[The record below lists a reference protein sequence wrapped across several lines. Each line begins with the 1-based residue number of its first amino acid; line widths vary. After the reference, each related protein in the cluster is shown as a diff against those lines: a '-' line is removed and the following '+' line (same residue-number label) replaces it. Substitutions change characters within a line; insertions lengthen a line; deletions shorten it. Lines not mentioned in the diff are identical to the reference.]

1 MLRHAI
7 ASLTLRT
14 STSSQVVISMSCRF
28 FIRFLERSSY
38 SSAASGLLRFGRLEK
53 EPTNAMHSRLTI
65 VLAAC
70 AAAAS
75 FGPLTAQTTTLDA
88 SPAIEEIT
96 VIGRYP
102 GPPLWRVSS
111 GDRVL
116 WIFGELSPVPKGL
129 EWDPRNAERVL
140 DRADAVIGPPRV
152 SAPTYNPIKLFRLF
166 REAKRLSRNEGDAT
180 LSESLPPEL
189 NARYQALRTKH
200 MPDEKPNEELR
211 PALAV
216 LRLYS
221 AALDDVGLTTDSK
234 IGSTVRRMMRRSKAE
249 ETDSEI
255 RAKPD
260 VILEEL
266 RKVSRDAELN
276 CFASTLTSLETDL
289 DGMKERANAWAIGD
303 VDALKRF
310 DYPDPQGDCLAMLFS
325 ASGLANLRDELYAT
339 WLGEAER
346 ALATHT
352 TTFTVLPMRELV
364 AADGLLAQLAA
375 RGYTVTAP

>member
-1 MLRHAI
+1 MI
-7 ASLTLRT
+7 
-14 STSSQVVISMSCRF
+14 
-28 FIRFLERSSY
+28 
-38 SSAASGLLRFGRLEK
+38 LL
-53 EPTNAMHSRLTI
+53 S
-65 VLAAC
+65 AC

-75 FGPLTAQTTTLDA
+75 VAPPLTAQTAEPDA
-88 SPAIEEIT
+88 APTIEEIT

-166 REAKRLSRNEGDAT
+166 REAKRLSRNEGDKT

-189 NARYQALRTKH
+189 NARYQALRARH
-200 MPDEKPNEELR
+200 MPDEKPNEDLR

-216 LRLYS
+216 LRLFS
-221 AALDDVGLTTDSK
+221 AALDDTGLTTDSK
-234 IGSTVRRMMRRSKAE
+234 IGSTVRRMMRRSDAE
-249 ETDSEI
+249 ASDSEI

-260 VILEEL
+260 EILEEL
-266 RKVSRDAELN
+266 RKVSREAELN
-276 CFASTLTSLETDL
+276 CFATTLTSIETDL
-289 DGMKERANAWAIGD
+289 DAMKERANAWAIGD
-303 VDALKRF
+303 VDALRRF
-310 DYPDPQGDCLAMLFS
+310 DYPDAQGDCLAMLFT

-339 WLGEAER
+339 WLREAES
-346 ALATHT
+346 ALATHA
-352 TTFTVLPMRELV
+352 TTFSVLPMRELV

-375 RGYTVTAP
+375 RGYTITAP